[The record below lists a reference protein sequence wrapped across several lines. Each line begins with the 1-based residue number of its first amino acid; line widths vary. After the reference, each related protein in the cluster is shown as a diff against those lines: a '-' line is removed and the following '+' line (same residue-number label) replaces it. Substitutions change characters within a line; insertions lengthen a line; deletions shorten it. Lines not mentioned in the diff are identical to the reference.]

1 MDPLLLG
8 AWGVA
13 TGIAYGAIARR
24 VDRARRLRDRAQDFY
39 VLGWYALAGTSFM
52 LAGYAAAIWGGTDDP
67 ALLATVR
74 LGLVLSFV
82 LAIAALLTAGAHFLA
97 AERRRRRRAGQ
108 PHPQG

>member
-8 AWGVA
+8 AWGVS

-24 VDRARRLRDRAQDFY
+24 VDRARPLRDRAQDFY
-39 VLGWYALAGTSFM
+39 VLGWYALAATSFM
-52 LAGYAAAIWGGTDDP
+52 LAGYAAAIWGEADDP
-67 ALLATVR
+67 ALIATMR

-97 AERRRRRRAGQ
+97 AERRRRRAGQ
-108 PHPQG
+108 PSPQG